1 MMMGESMS
9 HQQSSKNAAR
19 ELLQSIISEE
29 QWIRFNQSGT
39 LELEGKGGIYRLTTN
54 GLTKVLDSA
63 SRRVVAATRLQPAGA
78 ASARDRVIAEYLLIR
93 NDENLYWQS
102 AIIANE
108 EFSSHRRLS
117 LLMAAFDTILLLI
130 LLAQLR

>member
-1 MMMGESMS
+1 MMGASMS

-29 QWIRFNQSGT
+29 QWNRFNQSGT
-39 LELEGKGGIYRLTTN
+39 LELDGKGGIYRLSTN
-54 GLTKVLDSA
+54 GPTKVLDSA
-63 SRRVVAATRLQPAGA
+63 TRRPVVSTRLQPAGA

-93 NDENLYWQS
+93 NDENLYWQT
-102 AIIANE
+102 ATIAPE
-108 EFSSHRRLS
+108 EPPSHRHLT
-117 LLMAAFDTILLLI
+117 LLMAAFDAILLLI